1 MEGPSPAGPKTYKFA
16 FFTLILSFLLSEYSY
31 SQELDTNSLN
41 SSEIENITIRSTR
54 IPAGAKDIGS
64 SLYIISEDQIKA
76 RGFKDAIDA
85 ISSAPGVTSKQN
97 GSFGGVGTIRIRGA
111 SSSQTLVLVDG
122 VPVNDSSSP
131 AGGYNFEYLNTSNIQ
146 SIEVLKGSQSTLWG
160 SDAIGGVINIYTKQ
174 PESTSFGAS
183 AEIGSFGLKR
193 GSADINFAGSNSR
206 FRVSTSKTSVDGISK
221 ADEKDGNSEDDG
233 FESESY
239 SMSVSIDLDSLI
251 LKGSLSYMESQVE
264 YDSYGFA
271 TGVQDGD
278 ERSNTDEFIGS
289 ISAFFDLFDDKLQ
302 NSIFI
307 SQSDINRDY
316 YSNGSFSFG
325 AEGKRELI
333 RYQGNIEVNEFNKIA
348 FGLESE
354 ESKVDVDESTIDGS
368 FLLYEFRPNSKI
380 IISTGIRN
388 DDHEGFGSKT
398 TRRISGTFKPSDNL
412 IIRSSWGEGFKV
424 PTIFQSTYFC
434 CGATSANSSIR
445 PETSTSYDFGFE
457 LFFNEMNSNFSITY
471 FDQDIN
477 DQINFSFGVG
487 GYENIDKVNSE
498 GFEIALDYQI
508 SKLMSLYLNY
518 SYIDSVDGNGSSLFY
533 VAKDSGEAGLIYEP
547 NNSFSGSIIARYNG
561 SESSSYGKI
570 DSWIRFDVNGSYKL
584 SGTNELYF
592 RIENLLDEEYQQ
604 IFGYGTPERSGFIG
618 LRSKF

>member
-1 MEGPSPAGPKTYKFA
+1 MKIYKFA
-16 FFTLILSFLLSEYSY
+16 FFILILSFLLSEYSY

>member
-1 MEGPSPAGPKTYKFA
+1 MKTYKFA
-16 FFTLILSFLLSEYSY
+16 FFTLILSFSLSEYSY

-239 SMSVSIDLDSLI
+239 SMSGSIDLDSLI

-333 RYQGNIEVNEFNKIA
+333 RYQGNIEVNEFNKVA

>member
-1 MEGPSPAGPKTYKFA
+1 MKTYKFA

-239 SMSVSIDLDSLI
+239 SMSGSIDLDSLI

-289 ISAFFDLFDDKLQ
+289 ISAIFDLFDDKLQ

-307 SQSDINRDY
+307 SQSDINRYY

-333 RYQGNIEVNEFNKIA
+333 RYQGNIEVNEFNKVA

-471 FDQDIN
+471 FNQDIN

-487 GYENIDKVNSE
+487 GYENIDNVNSE
-498 GFEIALDYQI
+498 GFEIALDYEI

-518 SYIDSVDGNGSSLFY
+518 SYIDSVDENGSSLFY

-547 NNSFSGSIIARYNG
+547 NNSYSGSIIARYNG

>member
-1 MEGPSPAGPKTYKFA
+1 MKTYKFA

-239 SMSVSIDLDSLI
+239 SMSGSIDLDSLI

-333 RYQGNIEVNEFNKIA
+333 RYQGNIEVNEFNKVA

>member
-1 MEGPSPAGPKTYKFA
+1 MKIYKFA
-16 FFTLILSFLLSEYSY
+16 FFILILSFLLSEYSY

-239 SMSVSIDLDSLI
+239 SMSGSIDLDSLI

-333 RYQGNIEVNEFNKIA
+333 RYQGNIEVNEFNKVA

>member
-1 MEGPSPAGPKTYKFA
+1 MKIYKFA
-16 FFTLILSFLLSEYSY
+16 FFILILSFLLSEYSY

-239 SMSVSIDLDSLI
+239 SMSGSIDLDSLI

-333 RYQGNIEVNEFNKIA
+333 RYQGNIEVNEFNKVA

-457 LFFNEMNSNFSITY
+457 LFFNEMNSTFSITY

>member
-1 MEGPSPAGPKTYKFA
+1 MKIYKFA
-16 FFTLILSFLLSEYSY
+16 FFILILSFLLSEYSY
-31 SQELDTNSLN
+31 SQELDANSLN

-604 IFGYGTPERSGFIG
+604 IFGYGTPERSGIIG

>member
-1 MEGPSPAGPKTYKFA
+1 MKTYKFA

-221 ADEKDGNSEDDG
+221 ADESDGNSEDDG

-239 SMSVSIDLDSLI
+239 SMSGSIDLDSLI

-289 ISAFFDLFDDKLQ
+289 ISAIFDLFDDKLQ

-333 RYQGNIEVNEFNKIA
+333 RYQGNIEVNEFNKVA

-380 IISTGIRN
+380 TISTGIRN

-457 LFFNEMNSNFSITY
+457 LFFNEMNSTFSITY

>member
-1 MEGPSPAGPKTYKFA
+1 MKTYKFA

-239 SMSVSIDLDSLI
+239 SMSGSIDLDSLI

-289 ISAFFDLFDDKLQ
+289 ISAIFDLFDDKLQ
-302 NSIFI
+302 NLIFI

-333 RYQGNIEVNEFNKIA
+333 RYQGNIEVNEFNKVA

-592 RIENLLDEEYQQ
+592 QIENLLDEEYQQ

>member
-1 MEGPSPAGPKTYKFA
+1 MKIYKFA
-16 FFTLILSFLLSEYSY
+16 FFILILSFLLSEYSY

-76 RGFKDAIDA
+76 CGFKDAIDA

-239 SMSVSIDLDSLI
+239 SMSGSIDLDSLI

-380 IISTGIRN
+380 TISTGIRN

>member
-1 MEGPSPAGPKTYKFA
+1 MKTYKFA

-31 SQELDTNSLN
+31 SQELDANSLN

-289 ISAFFDLFDDKLQ
+289 ISAIFDLFDDKLQ

-380 IISTGIRN
+380 TISTGIRN

-457 LFFNEMNSNFSITY
+457 LFFNEMNSTFSITY

-561 SESSSYGKI
+561 PEASSYGKI
-570 DSWIRFDVNGSYKL
+570 DSWIRFDVNESYKL

>member
-1 MEGPSPAGPKTYKFA
+1 MKIYKFA
-16 FFTLILSFLLSEYSY
+16 FFILILSFLLSEYSY

-533 VAKDSGEAGLIYEP
+533 LAKDSGEAGLIYEP

>member
-1 MEGPSPAGPKTYKFA
+1 MKTYKFA

-221 ADEKDGNSEDDG
+221 ADESDGNSEDDG

-239 SMSVSIDLDSLI
+239 SMSGSIDLDSLI

-333 RYQGNIEVNEFNKIA
+333 RYQGNIEVNEFNKVA

>member
-1 MEGPSPAGPKTYKFA
+1 MKTYKFA
-16 FFTLILSFLLSEYSY
+16 FFTLLLSFLIPEYSH
-31 SQELDTNSLN
+31 SQELNTNSLN

-122 VPVNDSSSP
+122 VPVNDASSP

-193 GSADINFAGSNSR
+193 GSADINFSGSNSR

-221 ADEKDGNSEDDG
+221 ADERDGNSEDDG

-239 SMSVSIDLDSLI
+239 SMSGSIDLESLT

-264 YDSYGFA
+264 YDSYGFV

-278 ERSNTDEFIGS
+278 EKSNTDEFIGS
-289 ISAFFDLFDDKLQ
+289 IAAFFDLFDGKLQ

-333 RYQGNIEVNEFNKIA
+333 RYQGNIEVNDFNKIA

-354 ESKVDVDESTIDGS
+354 ESQVDADESTIDGS
-368 FLLYEFRPNSKI
+368 FLLYEFRPNNKI

-398 TRRISGTFKPSDNL
+398 TRRISGTFKPTDNL

-434 CGATSANSSIR
+434 CGATIANSSIR

-477 DQINFSFGVG
+477 DQINFSFGIG
-487 GYENIDKVNSE
+487 GYENIDKVNSK
-498 GFEIALDYQI
+498 GFEVALDYQI

-547 NNSFSGSIIARYNG
+547 NNSYSGSIIARYNG

-570 DSWIRFDVNGSYKL
+570 DSWIRFDVNGSYRL
-584 SGTNELYF
+584 SGANELYF

-618 LRSKF
+618 LRTKF

>member
-1 MEGPSPAGPKTYKFA
+1 MKIYKFA
-16 FFTLILSFLLSEYSY
+16 FFILILSFLLSEYSY

-239 SMSVSIDLDSLI
+239 SMSGSIDLDSLI

-604 IFGYGTPERSGFIG
+604 IFGYGTPERSGIIG

>member
-1 MEGPSPAGPKTYKFA
+1 MKIYKFA
-16 FFTLILSFLLSEYSY
+16 FFILILSFLLSEYSY

-239 SMSVSIDLDSLI
+239 SMSGSIDLDSLI

-289 ISAFFDLFDDKLQ
+289 ISAIFDLFDDKLQ

-333 RYQGNIEVNEFNKIA
+333 RYQGNIEVNEFNKVA

-380 IISTGIRN
+380 TISTGIRN

>member
-1 MEGPSPAGPKTYKFA
+1 MKTYKFA

-239 SMSVSIDLDSLI
+239 SMSGSIDLDSLI

-289 ISAFFDLFDDKLQ
+289 ISALFDLFDDKLQ

>member
-1 MEGPSPAGPKTYKFA
+1 MKIYKFA
-16 FFTLILSFLLSEYSY
+16 FFILILSFLLSEYSY

-239 SMSVSIDLDSLI
+239 SMSGSIDLDSLI

>member
-1 MEGPSPAGPKTYKFA
+1 MKTYKFA

-239 SMSVSIDLDSLI
+239 SMSGSIDLDSLI

-289 ISAFFDLFDDKLQ
+289 ISAIFDLFDDKLQ

-333 RYQGNIEVNEFNKIA
+333 RYQGNIEVNEFNKVA

-533 VAKDSGEAGLIYEP
+533 LAKDSGEAGLIYEP

>member
-1 MEGPSPAGPKTYKFA
+1 MKIYKFA
-16 FFTLILSFLLSEYSY
+16 FFILILSFLLSEYSY

-122 VPVNDSSSP
+122 VPVNDASSP

-239 SMSVSIDLDSLI
+239 SMSGSIDLDSLI
-251 LKGSLSYMESQVE
+251 LKGLLSYMESQVE

-289 ISAFFDLFDDKLQ
+289 ISALFDLFDDKLQ

-354 ESKVDVDESTIDGS
+354 ESKVDADESTIDGS

>member
-1 MEGPSPAGPKTYKFA
+1 MKIYKFA
-16 FFTLILSFLLSEYSY
+16 FFILILSFLLSEYSY

-146 SIEVLKGSQSTLWG
+146 LIEVLKGSQSTLWG

-239 SMSVSIDLDSLI
+239 SMSGSIDLDSLI

-289 ISAFFDLFDDKLQ
+289 ISAIFDLFDDKLQ

>member
-1 MEGPSPAGPKTYKFA
+1 MKTYKFA

-239 SMSVSIDLDSLI
+239 SMSGSIDLDSLI

-289 ISAFFDLFDDKLQ
+289 ISALFDLFDDKLQ

-354 ESKVDVDESTIDGS
+354 ESKVDADESTIDGS

-471 FDQDIN
+471 FNQDIN

>member
-1 MEGPSPAGPKTYKFA
+1 MKIYKFA
-16 FFTLILSFLLSEYSY
+16 FFTLLLSFLIPEHSH
-31 SQELDTNSLN
+31 SQELNTNSLN

-64 SLYIISEDQIKA
+64 SLYIISEDQIRV

-111 SSSQTLVLVDG
+111 NSYQTLVLVDG
-122 VPVNDSSSP
+122 VPVNDASSP

-174 PESTSFGAS
+174 PESTSFGTS

-239 SMSVSIDLDSLI
+239 SMSGSIDLDSLI

-333 RYQGNIEVNEFNKIA
+333 RYQGNIEVNEFNKVA

-533 VAKDSGEAGLIYEP
+533 VAKDSAEAGLIYEP

>member
-1 MEGPSPAGPKTYKFA
+1 MKTYKFA

-239 SMSVSIDLDSLI
+239 SMSGSIDLDSLI
-251 LKGSLSYMESQVE
+251 LKGLLSYMESQVE

-289 ISAFFDLFDDKLQ
+289 ISAIFDLFDDKLQ

-333 RYQGNIEVNEFNKIA
+333 RYQGNIEVNEFNKVA

-354 ESKVDVDESTIDGS
+354 ESKVDADESTIDGS

>member
-1 MEGPSPAGPKTYKFA
+1 MKTYKFA
-16 FFTLILSFLLSEYSY
+16 FFALILSLLLSEYSY

-239 SMSVSIDLDSLI
+239 SMSGSIDLDSLI

-264 YDSYGFA
+264 YDSFGFA

-333 RYQGNIEVNEFNKIA
+333 RYQGNIEVNEFNKVA

>member
-1 MEGPSPAGPKTYKFA
+1 MKTYKFA
-16 FFTLILSFLLSEYSY
+16 FFTLLLSFLIPEYSH
-31 SQELDTNSLN
+31 SQELNTNSLN

-122 VPVNDSSSP
+122 VPVNDASSP

-193 GSADINFAGSNSR
+193 GSADINFSGSNSR

-221 ADEKDGNSEDDG
+221 ADERDGNSEDDG

-239 SMSVSIDLDSLI
+239 SMSGSIDLESLT

-264 YDSYGFA
+264 YDSYGFV

-278 ERSNTDEFIGS
+278 EKSNTDEFIGS
-289 ISAFFDLFDDKLQ
+289 IAAFFDLFDGKLQ
-302 NSIFI
+302 NSFFI

-333 RYQGNIEVNEFNKIA
+333 RYQGNIEVNDFNKIA

-354 ESKVDVDESTIDGS
+354 ESQVDADESTIDGS
-368 FLLYEFRPNSKI
+368 FLLYEFRPNNKI

-434 CGATSANSSIR
+434 CGATIANSSIR

-477 DQINFSFGVG
+477 DQINFSFGIG
-487 GYENIDKVNSE
+487 GYENIDKVNSK
-498 GFEIALDYQI
+498 GFEVALDYQI

-547 NNSFSGSIIARYNG
+547 NNSYSGSIIARYNG

-570 DSWIRFDVNGSYKL
+570 DSWIRFDVNGSYRL
-584 SGTNELYF
+584 SGANELYF

-618 LRSKF
+618 LRTKF

>member
-1 MEGPSPAGPKTYKFA
+1 MKTYKFA

-239 SMSVSIDLDSLI
+239 SMSGSIDLDSLI

-445 PETSTSYDFGFE
+445 SETSTSYDFGFE
-457 LFFNEMNSNFSITY
+457 LSFNEMNSNFSITY

>member
-1 MEGPSPAGPKTYKFA
+1 MKIYKFA
-16 FFTLILSFLLSEYSY
+16 FFILILSFLLSEYSY

-233 FESESY
+233 LESESY
-239 SMSVSIDLDSLI
+239 SMSGSIDLDSLI

-354 ESKVDVDESTIDGS
+354 ESKVDADESTIDGS

-604 IFGYGTPERSGFIG
+604 IFGYGTPERSGIIG

>member
-1 MEGPSPAGPKTYKFA
+1 MKIYKFT
-16 FFTLILSFLLSEYSY
+16 FFTLLLSFLLPEYSY
-31 SQELDTNSLN
+31 SQELGANSLS
-41 SSEIENITIRSTR
+41 SSEIENIIIRSTR

-64 SLYIISEDQIKA
+64 SLYIINEDQIKA

-85 ISSAPGVTSKQN
+85 ISSAPGVISKQN

-122 VPVNDSSSP
+122 VPVNDASSP
-131 AGGYNFEYLNTSNIQ
+131 GGGYNFEYLNTSIIQ

-160 SDAIGGVINIYTKQ
+160 SDAIGGVVYIYTKQ
-174 PESTSFGAS
+174 SESTSFGAS

-193 GSADINFAGSNSR
+193 GSTDINFAGSNSR
-206 FRVSTSKTSVDGISK
+206 FRISTSKTSIDGISK

-239 SMSVSIDLDSLI
+239 SVNGSIDLNSLT

-264 YDSYGFA
+264 YDSYGFV

-278 ERSNTDEFIGS
+278 EKSNTDEFIGS
-289 ISAFFDLFDDKLQ
+289 ISVNFDLFDSKLQ
-302 NSIFI
+302 NLIFI

-316 YSNGSFSFG
+316 YSKGSFSFG

-354 ESKVDVDESTIDGS
+354 ESKVDKDNSTIDGS
-368 FLLYEFRPNSKI
+368 FLLYEFKPNSKI
-380 IISTGIRN
+380 IISSGIRN

-477 DQINFSFGVG
+477 DQINFSFGLG
-487 GYENIDKVNSE
+487 GYENIDKVNSK

-533 VAKDSGEAGLIYEP
+533 VAKDSGEAGLIYEL
-547 NNSFSGSIIARYNG
+547 NNSYSGSIIARYNG

-570 DSWIRFDVNGSYKL
+570 DSWIRFDINGSYRL
-584 SGTNELYF
+584 SSTNELYF

-618 LRSKF
+618 LRVKF

>member
-1 MEGPSPAGPKTYKFA
+1 MKTYKFA

-239 SMSVSIDLDSLI
+239 SMSGSIDLDSLI

>member
-1 MEGPSPAGPKTYKFA
+1 MKIYKFA
-16 FFTLILSFLLSEYSY
+16 FFILILSFLLSEYSY

-239 SMSVSIDLDSLI
+239 SMSGSIDLDSLI

-289 ISAFFDLFDDKLQ
+289 ISAIFDLFDDKLQ

-333 RYQGNIEVNEFNKIA
+333 RYQGNIEVNEFNKVA

>member
-1 MEGPSPAGPKTYKFA
+1 MKTYKFA

-239 SMSVSIDLDSLI
+239 SMSGSIDLDSLI

-289 ISAFFDLFDDKLQ
+289 ISAIFDLFDDKLQ

-333 RYQGNIEVNEFNKIA
+333 RYQGNIEVNEFNKVA

>member
-1 MEGPSPAGPKTYKFA
+1 MKIYKFA
-16 FFTLILSFLLSEYSY
+16 FFILILSFLLSEYSY

-604 IFGYGTPERSGFIG
+604 IFGYGTPERSGIIG

>member
-1 MEGPSPAGPKTYKFA
+1 MKTYKFA

-239 SMSVSIDLDSLI
+239 SMSGSIDLDSLI

-316 YSNGSFSFG
+316 YSNGFFSFG

-333 RYQGNIEVNEFNKIA
+333 RYQGNIEVNEFNKVA

-388 DDHEGFGSKT
+388 DDHEAFGSKT

>member
-1 MEGPSPAGPKTYKFA
+1 MKTYKFA

-333 RYQGNIEVNEFNKIA
+333 RYQGNIEVNEFNKVA

-380 IISTGIRN
+380 TISTGIRN

-604 IFGYGTPERSGFIG
+604 IFGYGTPERSGIIG

>member
-1 MEGPSPAGPKTYKFA
+1 MKTYKFA

-239 SMSVSIDLDSLI
+239 SMSGSIDLDSLI

-289 ISAFFDLFDDKLQ
+289 ISAIFDLFDDKLQ

-457 LFFNEMNSNFSITY
+457 LFFNEMNSTFSITY

>member
-1 MEGPSPAGPKTYKFA
+1 MKTYKFA

-239 SMSVSIDLDSLI
+239 SMSGSIDLDSLI

-477 DQINFSFGVG
+477 DQINFSFGIG

>member
-1 MEGPSPAGPKTYKFA
+1 MKTYKFA
-16 FFTLILSFLLSEYSY
+16 FFTLLLSFLIPEYSH
-31 SQELDTNSLN
+31 SQELNTNSLN

-239 SMSVSIDLDSLI
+239 SMSGSIDLDSLI

-289 ISAFFDLFDDKLQ
+289 ISAIFDLFDDKLQ

-316 YSNGSFSFG
+316 FSNGSFSFG

-333 RYQGNIEVNEFNKIA
+333 RYQGNIEVNEFNKVA